1 MLINHGRYATALELH
16 TASNQTSAA
25 PAGVVQS
32 RDGAMNK
39 YCVVD
44 HHFRLKS
51 SLIFPFFC
59 YKNKCY
65 QISYQSPCVIWAYI
79 PIQNRNMPIAERLP
93 SKSFKSV
100 FSLFHRGNG
109 VPVHNTVALGSG

>member
-1 MLINHGRYATALELH
+1 MLINRGCYATALELH

-44 HHFRLKS
+44 HHLRLKS
-51 SLIFPFFC
+51 SLIFLSF
-59 YKNKCY
+59 
-65 QISYQSPCVIWAYI
+65 VI
-79 PIQNRNMPIAERLP
+79 
-93 SKSFKSV
+93 KTSV
-100 FSLFHRGNG
+100 IK
-109 VPVHNTVALGSG
+109 